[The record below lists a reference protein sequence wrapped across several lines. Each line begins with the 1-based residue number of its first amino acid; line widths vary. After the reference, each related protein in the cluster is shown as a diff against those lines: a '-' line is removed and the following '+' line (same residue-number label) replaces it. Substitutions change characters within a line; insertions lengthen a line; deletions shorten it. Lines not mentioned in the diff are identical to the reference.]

1 MKAHRQSITKKRN
14 VRSVAEAVP
23 IAAKLGIHSAPV
35 DGADARCP
43 MAIRLPVDCTRVSA
57 PLQDSSEDDGFADFS
72 PAATGRCLI
81 NDLSTSNDSCYA
93 AEASR
98 TAATSSEYRF
108 LRPSMNTSSGLS
120 GSGFAPG
127 MP

>member
-1 MKAHRQSITKKRN
+1 MSAALFWSGGKDARGRHQDRTEQE
-14 VRSVAEAVP
+14 SVPEQEGVG
-23 IAAKLGIHSAPV
+23 AKLLRTQQRVVP
-35 DGADARCP
+35 
-43 MAIRLPVDCTRVSA
+43 RVSA

-81 NDLSTSNDSCYA
+81 NRLSFSTSNDSCYA